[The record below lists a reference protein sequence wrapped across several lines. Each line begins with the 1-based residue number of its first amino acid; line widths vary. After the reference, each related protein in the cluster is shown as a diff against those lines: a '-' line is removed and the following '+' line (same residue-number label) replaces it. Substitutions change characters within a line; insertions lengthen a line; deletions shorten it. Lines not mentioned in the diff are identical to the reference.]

1 MNNICESRMH
11 ILMVCPQYRPS
22 VGGYER
28 AAERLSTALA
38 ARGHRVTVI
47 TDRRDRSWVRNEI
60 HQGVSIRRLWCV
72 FKPRLHMLTALLS
85 VALFLGAH
93 GRRFDVWH
101 VHQYGVHAAVA
112 IGLGMVL
119 RRPVVLKLTST
130 GEQGIA
136 KAIAE
141 QPLAWLGAAL
151 LKRVSAVVALT
162 RETASEALAF
172 GISGAL
178 IDQLGNGVD
187 TAVFRPANKQE
198 RAELK
203 QKLGMEG
210 RRAVI
215 YVGRLSPEKNPDGLL
230 EAWIAARQ
238 TLPADWML
246 ILIGDGPMRT
256 QLERRI
262 RNAGLEDSV
271 MVAGQQQNIE
281 QWMAAADV
289 YVSSSLWEGLSNT
302 LLEAMAC
309 GLPVAVT
316 RVSGVKEL
324 VEETEAGLTVD
335 VGDNAALA
343 SALVRLAQDTDLQDQ
358 LSRAARLAVEQT
370 YSLQAV
376 ANRHELLYRRLIAQ
390 RTS

>member
-1 MNNICESRMH
+1 
-11 ILMVCPQYRPS
+11 
-22 VGGYER
+22 
-28 AAERLSTALA
+28 
-38 ARGHRVTVI
+38 
-47 TDRRDRSWVRNEI
+47 
-60 HQGVSIRRLWCV
+60 
-72 FKPRLHMLTALLS
+72 MLTALLS